1 MVEIINYKGRT
12 IKVPTPL
19 YKDLYN
25 LCYIMIK
32 QEMDVLILLD
42 GYEGTGKSYLARG
55 LGFVISYIIE
65 KITGQPHNFDANNIQ
80 FDLNEYVK
88 SSFYGQPF
96 HINLLDESRK
106 VANKLR
112 SNSKEAVK
120 FTNYLSECRSKQQVH
135 IVLLPAFHDLVKYI
149 VLWRMSFL
157 IHVKKKY
164 KTEFFQDQEM
174 LSLDRGEFHV
184 YSDRDAIKYAYMNPY
199 KYPNR
204 TDYWARWTAEEV
216 FSDEELQKY
225 KDNKEK
231 FMGLKYLAEDE
242 DDNVTGE
249 ELTPKQFKVLEY
261 LKQKLRVP
269 DIALTTNNTE
279 KYIRDVIKQLKKKG
293 YNIKPI
299 KQIGSNKIEYYEI
312 S

>member
-1 MVEIINYKGRT
+1 M
-12 IKVPTPL
+12 
-19 YKDLYN
+19 YN

-32 QEMDVLILLD
+32 QEMDILILLD

-65 KITGQPHNFDANNIQ
+65 KITKKPHNFDASNIQ

-88 SSFYGQPF
+88 SSFYGDSF

-204 TDYWARWTAEEV
+204 TDYWAKWTAKEV
-216 FSDEELQKY
+216 FNNEELQKY

-231 FMGLKYLAEDE
+231 FMGLKYLVDDDE
-242 DDNVTGE
+242 DIKLSSNTTLTETQAKFIEYVKQ
-249 ELTPKQFKVLEY
+249 ELSPD
-261 LKQKLRVP
+261 
-269 DIALTTNNTE
+269 DIAKALNVKRPRINQFINAIT
-279 KYIRDVIKQLKKKG
+279 KKG
-293 YNIKPI
+293 YKFIPI
-299 KQIGSNKIEYYEI
+299 KTNANRINYYEI
-312 S
+312 E